1 MDSTCVTS
9 PTRAVCK
16 LQISGTGRCHVSS
29 PASATSCHR
38 GCCLGLYEF
47 NRDTCREAVFF
58 TELYNIR
65 NMNTHTHTR
74 LYTNSILYKPSFS
87 FVSTLFHS
95 SLNLSNFYE
104 LIAHASIF
112 QNTRQSDFICAALCI
127 QTKSNKT
134 LSTFFT
140 VRKHQITKRNQLNKK
155 KINNNNQMTKTR

>member
-65 NMNTHTHTR
+65 NMNTHTHTLIYKQYSVQTILQFCLNTFSLILKFEQFLWTYCTRLHFSKHTSIR
-74 LYTNSILYKPSFS
+74 LYLC
-87 FVSTLFHS
+87 STLH
-95 SLNLSNFYE
+95 
-104 LIAHASIF
+104 
-112 QNTRQSDFICAALCI
+112 T
-127 QTKSNKT
+127 NKI
-134 LSTFFT
+134 
-140 VRKHQITKRNQLNKK
+140 K
-155 KINNNNQMTKTR
+155 